1 MLGKHPRN
9 FGPQTGLFCTLWGK
23 CTNGIIITMRHIQR
37 AKLMFI
43 VATMTLGPTLAV
55 PQTIADDPSPRPRKQ
70 EALSRLQVLVGTW
83 RGVGQPR
90 RGSSRDS
97 WIETAQWQWSFDDGT
112 PALEFQSDK
121 SRFYRHG
128 RIIALDQ
135 DRTFQFN
142 ATRAGGDQ
150 VDRFHGVLDE
160 DDQLTLTAMN
170 DGTRSVARIT
180 IRTVADGDRLLM
192 LLERRTKPPGRYS
205 RIAEIG
211 YTRKGSG
218 FGQGS
223 TQRECIVTGG
233 LGSIAVTHKGHTYY
247 VCCGGCRD
255 LFEDDPEGVLADY
268 RKQMAEKKKGIDE
281 PAAQNDEP

>member
-1 MLGKHPRN
+1 M
-9 FGPQTGLFCTLWGK
+9 W
-23 CTNGIIITMRHIQR
+23 HIQR
-37 AKLMFI
+37 ANLMFI

-55 PQTIADDPSPRPRKQ
+55 PQTIADDPSPRLRKQ
-70 EALSRLQVLVGTW
+70 EALSRLQELVGTW

-97 WIETAQWQWSFDDGT
+97 WIETAHWQWSFDDGT
-112 PALEFQSDK
+112 PALEFESK
-121 SRFYRHG
+121 KGRFYRHG
-128 RIIALDQ
+128 RITVLDQ
-135 DRTFQFN
+135 DRMFQFE
-142 ATRAGGDQ
+142 ATRADGDH

-160 DDQLTLTAMN
+160 DDQLTLAAMN
-170 DGTRSVARIT
+170 DRAGSVARIT

-268 RKQMAEKKKGIDE
+268 RMRLVEKKTSSD
-281 PAAQNDEP
+281 